1 MNIFELDPD
10 LLARYDAFARS
21 PTAVHAG
28 DFSSQADLI
37 CRSSASRADPPID
50 IDLKFGERT
59 RRLVPA
65 ADGELTDQC
74 LRLRLGSVW

>member
-28 DFSSQADLI
+28 DFSTQADLI
-37 CRSSASRADPPID
+37 WRSSAFRAQPPTG
-50 IDLKFGERT
+50 IDLKFEERT

-65 ADGELTDQC
+65 AGGELTDQC
-74 LRLRLGSVW
+74 LRLRLWCVR